1 MVRNATERAYDVV
14 IVDATGKPADCSLR
28 LRGELLLRDLR
39 VQLEVVSSPGVGDLP
54 PLTGARV
61 SQAAYVVILLTKRED
76 DGREETAYVAVPAPK
91 FPGQE
96 PAFAPHGVKAP
107 AGSIET
113 GRVDDDVAALA
124 GRIAERVGR
133 T

>member
-39 VQLEVVSSPGVGDLP
+39 VQLEVVPSPGIGDLP

-61 SQAAYVVILLTKRED
+61 NQAAHVVILLTKRED
-76 DGREETAYVAVPAPK
+76 DGREVTAYVAVPAPR
-91 FPGQE
+91 FPGQA
-96 PAFAPHGVKAP
+96 PAFAPKGVKAP
-107 AGSIET
+107 PGSIET
-113 GRVDDDVAALA
+113 GKVGDDVAGLA
-124 GRIAERVGR
+124 GRIAERVRAG
-133 T
+133 